1 MYLQISQE
9 QLFQNKEDLVK
20 REDVIWAVINA
31 MSIPVGRSLSVTD
44 MRILSNLI
52 DLPAIKN

>member
-20 REDVIWAVINA
+20 REDVIWAVVNA
-31 MSIPVGRSLSVTD
+31 MSIPAGRLLTVTD

>member
-31 MSIPVGRSLSVTD
+31 MSIPVGRSLSITD

-52 DLPAIKN
+52 DLHAIK

>member
-9 QLFQNKEDLVK
+9 QLFQNKEDLIK

-31 MSIPVGRSLSVTD
+31 MSIPTGQQLSVTD
-44 MRILSNLI
+44 MRILSSLI
-52 DLPAIKN
+52 DLPAVKN

>member
-31 MSIPVGRSLSVTD
+31 MSIPVGRSLSITD

>member
-1 MYLQISQE
+1 MYLEISQE
-9 QLFQNKEDLVK
+9 QLFEHKEDLVK

-31 MSIPVGRSLSVTD
+31 MSIPVGRKLSITD

-52 DLPAIKN
+52 DIPAAE

>member
-31 MSIPVGRSLSVTD
+31 MSIPTGRQLSVTD

>member
-9 QLFQNKEDLVK
+9 QLFQNKEDLIK

-31 MSIPVGRSLSVTD
+31 MSIPVGRTLSITD
-44 MRILSNLI
+44 MRILSNII
-52 DLPAIKN
+52 DLPAIK